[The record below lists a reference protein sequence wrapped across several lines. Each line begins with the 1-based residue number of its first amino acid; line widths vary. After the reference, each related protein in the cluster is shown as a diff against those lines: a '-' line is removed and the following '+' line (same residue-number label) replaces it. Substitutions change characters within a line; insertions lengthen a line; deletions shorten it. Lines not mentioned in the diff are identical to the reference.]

1 MATLYLSIGTNLGN
15 RQSNLETALTLIGRE
30 VGTVKAVSGVMETE
44 PWGFESANPF
54 LNMAVQVITDQEPTQ
69 ALLTTQGIEKQMGRT
84 AKTGGEGYKDRII
97 DIDLL
102 IYDDLVV
109 DTPTLTIPHKLM
121 HKRRFVLEPLAEIAP
136 DLIHPV
142 LGKSIVQFLETTY

>member
-1 MATLYLSIGTNLGN
+1 MATLYLSLGTNLGN

-54 LNMAVQVITDQEPTQ
+54 LNMAVKVITDQEPTQ
-69 ALLTTQGIEKQMGRT
+69 ALLATQGIERQMGRT
-84 AKTGGEGYKDRII
+84 AKTGVEGYKDRII

-102 IYDDLVV
+102 IYDDLVM

-142 LGKSIVQFLETTY
+142 LGKSIVQLLETTY

>member
-1 MATLYLSIGTNLGN
+1 MATLYLSLGTNLGN

-30 VGTVKAVSGVMETE
+30 VGTVKAVSGVIETE

-54 LNMAVQVITDQEPTQ
+54 LNMAVQVIMDQEPTQ
-69 ALLTTQGIEKQMGRT
+69 ALLTTQGIERQMGRT

-97 DIDLL
+97 DIDML
-102 IYDDLVV
+102 IYDDLVM

-142 LGKSIVQFLETTY
+142 LGKSIVQLLETSY

>member
-1 MATLYLSIGTNLGN
+1 
-15 RQSNLETALTLIGRE
+15 
-30 VGTVKAVSGVMETE
+30 
-44 PWGFESANPF
+44 
-54 LNMAVQVITDQEPTQ
+54 
-69 ALLTTQGIEKQMGRT
+69 MGRT

-102 IYDDLVV
+102 IYDDLVM
-109 DTPTLTIPHKLM
+109 DTTTLTIPHKLM

-142 LGKSIVQFLETTY
+142 LGKSIVQLLETSY

>member
-54 LNMAVQVITDQEPTQ
+54 LNMAVQVITDKEPTQ
-69 ALLTTQGIEKQMGRT
+69 TLLTTQGIERQMGRT

-102 IYDDLVV
+102 IYDDLVM

-121 HKRRFVLEPLAEIAP
+121 HRRRFVLEPLAEIAP

-142 LGKSIVQFLETTY
+142 LGKSIVQLLETTY

>member
-1 MATLYLSIGTNLGN
+1 MATLYLSLGTNLGN

-30 VGTVKAVSGVMETE
+30 VGTVKAVSGVIETE

-69 ALLTTQGIEKQMGRT
+69 ALLTTQGIERQMGRT
-84 AKTGGEGYKDRII
+84 AKTGSEGYKDRII

-102 IYDDLVV
+102 IYDDLVM

-142 LGKSIVQFLETTY
+142 LGKSIVQLLETTY

>member
-1 MATLYLSIGTNLGN
+1 MATLYLSIGTNLGY

-30 VGTVKAVSGVMETE
+30 VGTVKAVSGVIETE

-54 LNMAVQVITDQEPTQ
+54 LNMAVKVITDQEPTQ
-69 ALLTTQGIEKQMGRT
+69 ALLTTQGIERQMGRT
-84 AKTGGEGYKDRII
+84 AKTGVEGYKDRII

-102 IYDDLVV
+102 IYDDLVM

-136 DLIHPV
+136 NLIHPV
-142 LGKSIVQFLETTY
+142 LGKSIVQLLETTY